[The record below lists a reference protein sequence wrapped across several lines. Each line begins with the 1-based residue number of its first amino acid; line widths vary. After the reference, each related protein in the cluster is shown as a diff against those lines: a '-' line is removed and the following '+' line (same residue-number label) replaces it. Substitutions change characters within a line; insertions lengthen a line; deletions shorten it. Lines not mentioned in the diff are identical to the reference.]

1 MTFGFISFLKYWLT
15 ALGFE
20 LLALKM
26 AYSIKFISVFFISQI
41 RAVLSFVFYTFKQT
55 IRL

>member
-1 MTFGFISFLKYWLT
+1 MAFGFISFLKYWLT

-26 AYSIKFISVFFISQI
+26 AYSFKLIFVFFIPQI
-41 RAVLSFVFYTFKQT
+41 HAVLSFVFCTLKQT